1 MDELFEAE
9 PEKEKEGVKQREVDK
24 EQLDEDDLKE
34 YEECEEM
41 IVEMKAYIKKLE
53 SEAESGN
60 ETSRKILEKFDCK
73 LKKRFEEKAP
83 KQRRLNSLISD
94 KL

>member
-1 MDELFEAE
+1 M
-9 PEKEKEGVKQREVDK
+9 KQREVDK

>member
-1 MDELFEAE
+1 
-9 PEKEKEGVKQREVDK
+9 
-24 EQLDEDDLKE
+24 
-34 YEECEEM
+34 M

-53 SEAESGN
+53 AEAESGN
-60 ETSRKILEKFDCK
+60 ETSRKVLEKFDCK